1 MPKKYSKIN
10 ELILTFFYCG
20 KAKFAPGTFGT
31 IGALLF
37 WVFAN
42 NYFVEENFPVIFQ
55 YFFWIILT
63 SSLCIYSFYEI
74 PNYHLVKNAKDID
87 HKSIVV
93 DEAVGIFIALEIF
106 NFSAQ
111 EIYIL
116 NQEKFIIYTFL
127 CFILF
132 RFLDIKKP
140 WIIGICDRKIKNS
153 FGVMIDDIICG
164 IVAGVITLM
173 VYKFTVNSQFF
184 ELINCNN

>member
-1 MPKKYSKIN
+1 MSKKNSKIN

-20 KAKFAPGTFGT
+20 KAKYAPGTFGT

-37 WVFAN
+37 WIFVN
-42 NYFVEENFPVIFQ
+42 NYFIEENFSTYFQ

-63 SSLCIYSFYEI
+63 SLLCIYSFYEI
-74 PNYHLVKNAKDID
+74 PKYHLLKNAKDID

-116 NQEKFIIYTFL
+116 SQPKFMIYVFL
-127 CFILF
+127 CFLLF
-132 RFLDIKKP
+132 RFFDIKKP
-140 WIIGICDRKIKNS
+140 SIIGVCDRKLKNS
-153 FGVMIDDIICG
+153 FGVMLDDIICG
-164 IVAGVITLM
+164 IIAGVITLTI
-173 VYKFTVNSQFF
+173 YKFTVDSEFF
-184 ELINCNN
+184 KLINC

>member
-37 WVFAN
+37 WVFVN

-63 SSLCIYSFYEI
+63 TFFCLYAFYEI
-74 PNYHLVKNAKDID
+74 PNYHLIKNSKDID

-106 NFSAQ
+106 NFSAR

-116 NQEKFIIYTFL
+116 SQPKFMIYVFL
-127 CFILF
+127 CFLLF
-132 RFLDIKKP
+132 RFFDIKKP
-140 WIIGICDRKIKNS
+140 SLIGVCDRKLKNS
-153 FGVMIDDIICG
+153 FGVMLDDIMCG
-164 IVAGVITLM
+164 ILAGIITSTI
-173 VYKFTVNSQFF
+173 YKFTVNSEFF
-184 ELINCNN
+184 KLINC